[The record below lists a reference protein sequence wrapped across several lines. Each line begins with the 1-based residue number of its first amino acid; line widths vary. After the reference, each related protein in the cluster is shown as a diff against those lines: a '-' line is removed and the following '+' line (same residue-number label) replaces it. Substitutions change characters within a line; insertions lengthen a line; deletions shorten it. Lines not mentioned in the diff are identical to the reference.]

1 MSKSTNDWMQRL
13 VEKYRIPTKTEKA
26 KRILT
31 EQELQQEYEEFKKS
45 NAYADKINDEL
56 ELHRVKYSDAEI
68 DNAIKYAFESI
79 HLPIEEIGKDVYQ
92 KLWRQHFYEI
102 LSY

>member
-1 MSKSTNDWMQRL
+1 MGKIKRL
-13 VEKYRIPTKTEKA
+13 LDEQEYLMDFV
-26 KRILT
+26 T

-45 NAYADKINDEL
+45 SHHIDKINDEL

>member
-1 MSKSTNDWMQRL
+1 MGKIKRL
-13 VEKYRIPTKTEKA
+13 LDEQEYLMDFV
-26 KRILT
+26 T

-79 HLPIEEIGKDVYQ
+79 HLPIEEIGKDVYH